1 MDPGGQ
7 PFAAA
12 KRDLLVPTVIPISEQ
27 KFCRTFFQAAR
38 SDGSS
43 AASPSQGSIAQH
55 PAVSGP
61 SDRLYQRFARPS
73 SAGEAPSEVSRLA
86 QHGSPRQTLQ
96 RSADPPSA
104 EVAPYRDAQST
115 QSSELRQAAQHRMN
129 SATAVTI
136 PPDGIRPVGPPHPE
150 RLYQRFARFPSGSAT
165 LSQDPHSARMDQ
177 LPQVHRNMAP

>member
-1 MDPGGQ
+1 M
-7 PFAAA
+7 
-12 KRDLLVPTVIPISEQ
+12 
-27 KFCRTFFQAAR
+27 AAR
-38 SDGSS
+38 L
-43 AASPSQGSIAQH
+43 H
-55 PAVSGP
+55 
-61 SDRLYQRFARPS
+61 RRPK
-73 SAGEAPSEVSRLA
+73 APSRNILLYLARQIAYISGLRDRRLRER
-86 QHGSPRQTLQ
+86 HLQ
-96 RSADPPSA
+96 RSAVSPSTVAQGRRFSAQRIPSA

-136 PPDGIRPVGPPHPE
+136 PPDGIRPVGPPHPK

>member
-1 MDPGGQ
+1 M
-7 PFAAA
+7 
-12 KRDLLVPTVIPISEQ
+12 
-27 KFCRTFFQAAR
+27 AAR
-38 SDGSS
+38 L
-43 AASPSQGSIAQH
+43 H
-55 PAVSGP
+55 
-61 SDRLYQRFARPS
+61 RRPK
-73 SAGEAPSEVSRLA
+73 APSRNILLYLARQIAYISGLRDRRLRER
-86 QHGSPRQTLQ
+86 HLQ
-96 RSADPPSA
+96 RSAVSPSTVAQGRRFSAQRIHLLRRWPP
-104 EVAPYRDAQST
+104 YMDA